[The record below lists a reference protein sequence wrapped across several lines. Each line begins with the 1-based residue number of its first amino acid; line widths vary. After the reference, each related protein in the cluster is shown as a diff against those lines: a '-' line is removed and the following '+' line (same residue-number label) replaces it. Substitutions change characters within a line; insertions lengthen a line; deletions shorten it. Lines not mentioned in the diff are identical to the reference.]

1 MEERIC
7 KVCGNKLTI
16 DNFPKI
22 GEYYRHI
29 CKKCQNQKA
38 REWRK
43 SKKENGENQNPINP
57 SYSEKIKRRIA
68 LERAQRKLQ
77 TGTTYRSEE
86 EAEKR
91 RAYQR
96 EYEKQHRK
104 DPHKKRVQSKCNKNY
119 RERKKMKAEVAMLD
133 EFFGNDFLD

>member
-7 KVCGNKLTI
+7 KICGNKLTL
-16 DNFPKI
+16 DNFPRV
-22 GEYYRHI
+22 GEYYRHV
-29 CKKCQNQKA
+29 CKKCQNQKC

-43 SKKENGENQNPINP
+43 SKVENGGVISPV
-57 SYSEKIKRRIA
+57 SREKERRRNAI
-68 LERAQRKLQ
+68 ERAQRKLE

-104 DPHKKRVQSKCNKNY
+104 DPHKKRMQSKCNKNY